1 MSLVTWGSNTMA
13 RLTIAQ
19 LTSELEALR
28 HNYELLLTKHQ
39 SLQAEYDALPK
50 PAPRGQVLPRVVSNP
65 SRRPV
70 YEFDPSIPGD
80 FKRASELA
88 KANKGTV
95 KRITS

>member
-1 MSLVTWGSNTMA
+1 MA

-19 LTSELEALR
+19 LTSEPEALR

-50 PAPRGQVLPRVVSNP
+50 PAPKGQVLPRVVSNP
-65 SRRPV
+65 PRRAF

-80 FKRASELA
+80 FQRASELA
-88 KANKGTV
+88 RANNGVV
-95 KRITS
+95 KRITT